1 MVPHLLHRKNHMKTT
16 KTTISKAAQQAG
28 VGIETIRYYQRIG
41 LILEPPK
48 PLEGYRLYSELVI
61 SQIRFIKRAQDL
73 GFTLKEIRLLLSLG
87 EQQCSET
94 RELAGAKLKLVQ
106 NKIQDLLAI
115 EHTLKDLIQHCES
128 RKENEVCPIIY
139 SISTMHE

>member
-1 MVPHLLHRKNHMKTT
+1 MKNT

-28 VGIETIRYYQRIG
+28 VGIETIRYYQRLG
-41 LILEPPK
+41 LIQEPSK
-48 PLEGYRLYSELVI
+48 PSQGYRHYPQLVI
-61 SQIRFIKRAQDL
+61 TQIRFIKRAQDL

-94 RELAGAKLKLVQ
+94 RELAGVKLKLVQ
-106 NKIQDLLAI
+106 NKIQDLQSI

-128 RKENEVCPIIY
+128 RKEDEVCPIIY
-139 SISTMHE
+139 SISH